1 MSDEHVFKNIELGRA
16 LSLQELVSYQEGQVV
31 SRTLA
36 QRPETSVTL
45 FAFDAGE
52 GLSKHTAAGDAL
64 VQVLE
69 GRAKITLDEDE
80 HLVDAG
86 QSLVMPA
93 GVPHAVDAPDRF
105 KMLLTVIK
113 PATAG

>member
-1 MSDEHVFKNIELGRA
+1 MSDEHVFKNIELGKTVE
-16 LSLQELVSYQEGQVV
+16 LGELVTYQDGQVV

-36 QRPETSVTL
+36 QRGGISVTL

-52 GLSKHTAAGDAL
+52 GLSKHTASGDAL
-64 VQVLE
+64 VQILE
-69 GRAKITLDEDE
+69 GRGKITLDEDE
-80 HLVDAG
+80 HVVEAG

-93 GVPHAVDAPDRF
+93 GVPHALDADERF

-113 PATAG
+113 PA

>member
-1 MSDEHVFKNIELGRA
+1 MSDVHAFKNIELGRA
-16 LSLQELVSYQEGQVV
+16 LALEDLVSYQEGQVV

-36 QRPETSVTL
+36 QQAGTSITL

-52 GLSKHTAAGDAL
+52 GLSKHTASGDAL

-69 GRAKITLDEDE
+69 GRARITLDEDQHE
-80 HLVDAG
+80 VAAG

-93 GVPHAVDAPDRF
+93 GVPHALDAPERF
-105 KMLLTVIK
+105 KMLLTVVK
-113 PATAG
+113 R